1 MRYGLLV
8 FFKIITFDFQRSLFV
23 FNMTNNVKLA
33 MQKPFDVNLVT
44 KLWRTL
50 TSFQILENK
59 IPEYMKLV
67 ELVVVQVIGV
77 VEDEHYFSM
86 LTSM

>member
-1 MRYGLLV
+1 
-8 FFKIITFDFQRSLFV
+8 
-23 FNMTNNVKLA
+23 MTNNVKLA

-50 TSFQILENK
+50 ISFQILENK
-59 IPEYMKLV
+59 ILEHMKLV
-67 ELVVVQVIGV
+67 ALVVVQVIGV

>member
-1 MRYGLLV
+1 
-8 FFKIITFDFQRSLFV
+8 
-23 FNMTNNVKLA
+23 MTNNVKLA
-33 MQKPFDVNLVT
+33 MQKPFDVNQVT

-59 IPEYMKLV
+59 ILEYMKLV
-67 ELVVVQVIGV
+67 ELAVVQVIGV

-86 LTSM
+86 LTSI

>member
-1 MRYGLLV
+1 
-8 FFKIITFDFQRSLFV
+8 
-23 FNMTNNVKLA
+23 MTNNAKLA
-33 MQKPFDVNLVT
+33 MQKPFDLNLVT

-59 IPEYMKLV
+59 ILEYMKLV

-77 VEDEHYFSM
+77 VEDQYYFSM
-86 LTSM
+86 LTSI

>member
-1 MRYGLLV
+1 
-8 FFKIITFDFQRSLFV
+8 
-23 FNMTNNVKLA
+23 
-33 MQKPFDVNLVT
+33 MQKPFDVNQVT

-59 IPEYMKLV
+59 ILEYMKLV
-67 ELVVVQVIGV
+67 ELAVVQVIGV

-86 LTSM
+86 LTSI

>member
-8 FFKIITFDFQRSLFV
+8 FFLIITFDFQISLFV
-23 FNMTNNVKLA
+23 FNMINNVKLA
-33 MQKPFDVNLVT
+33 MQKPFDVNLVI

-59 IPEYMKLV
+59 IP
-67 ELVVVQVIGV
+67 
-77 VEDEHYFSM
+77 
-86 LTSM
+86 

>member
-8 FFKIITFDFQRSLFV
+8 FLKIITFDFQRSLFV
-23 FNMTNNVKLA
+23 FNMTNNAKLA
-33 MQKPFDVNLVT
+33 MQKPFDLNLVT

-59 IPEYMKLV
+59 ILEYMKLV

-77 VEDEHYFSM
+77 VEDQYYFSM
-86 LTSM
+86 LTSI